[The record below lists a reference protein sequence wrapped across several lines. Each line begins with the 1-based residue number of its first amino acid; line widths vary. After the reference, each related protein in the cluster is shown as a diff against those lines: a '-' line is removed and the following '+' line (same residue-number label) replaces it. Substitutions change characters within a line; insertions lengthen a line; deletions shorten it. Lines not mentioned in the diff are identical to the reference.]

1 MSEDAGINW
10 QSDALIS
17 RLDLILQWLR
27 SIFNISVLKKL
38 KIWQTCHDFF
48 EIAGVPVWLMNYNIF
63 ETHSLSG
70 YLSLYFFSF
79 HFIIRADCPYIIV
92 FDQVMDVL
100 FRDRNNEE
108 KKDEHKRLGT
118 TTSFINAK

>member
-1 MSEDAGINW
+1 
-10 QSDALIS
+10 
-17 RLDLILQWLR
+17 
-27 SIFNISVLKKL
+27 
-38 KIWQTCHDFF
+38 
-48 EIAGVPVWLMNYNIF
+48 VWLMNYNIF

-70 YLSLYFFSF
+70 YLSLYIFSVL
-79 HFIIRADCPYIIV
+79 FIIWADGPFIIV

-118 TTSFINAK
+118 NTS

>member
-1 MSEDAGINW
+1 
-10 QSDALIS
+10 
-17 RLDLILQWLR
+17 
-27 SIFNISVLKKL
+27 
-38 KIWQTCHDFF
+38 
-48 EIAGVPVWLMNYNIF
+48 MNYNIF

-70 YLSLYFFSF
+70 DLYRYTFFSSFYNPGGLSLYTV
-79 HFIIRADCPYIIV
+79 IV

-118 TTSFINAK
+118 TTSFIKTKSIRNEYLCLLLNIFIFVK

>member
-1 MSEDAGINW
+1 MSGVAVCMADE
-10 QSDALIS
+10 
-17 RLDLILQWLR
+17 LQ
-27 SIFNISVLKKL
+27 
-38 KIWQTCHDFF
+38 
-48 EIAGVPVWLMNYNIF
+48 YNIF

-79 HFIIRADCPYIIV
+79 HFIIRVDCPFIIV

-108 KKDEHKRLGT
+108 KKDEHKRLGK
-118 TTSFINAK
+118 TTS